1 MTDPCALCR
10 PFRIGPSASALTALT
25 ALAALGVPAA
35 AERVELRWDEQAGVS
50 EALKAEIKSKL
61 TDETRPETR
70 FEARRQADRAAKSAR
85 DALNAR
91 AYFDPALRAGVE
103 AVGDSG
109 FVAFVELAPGPRFK
123 IGTIDLTFAEP
134 PPRAPDQAA
143 AKALITL
150 APGDYAIPGPI
161 IENELALVQ
170 GLRELGYADAD
181 TLARETLGRR
191 KAARIDVIYAVK
203 SGPRVRLGNV
213 LYTGDSR
220 TRDSFLLRLVP
231 YEVGAVYAPQTL
243 TQFSARLNEA
253 RLFER
258 ARVTLSETPSAITEE
273 GDEVR
278 DVLVMLD
285 DLPRNRVGFGFRL
298 ETDTGFG
305 LTADILRRNLTRRG
319 DFLEASLDL
328 AAPFQTLDLL
338 WRRPHV
344 NRYGRGMQVSA
355 SAENAK
361 TDAFDRRLFGLSA
374 SYDIIHDP
382 HFSYGYGVSGAFSS
396 EQDAF
401 TRIAFATGRRDVQT
415 ASGFASANWDFSDNL
430 LNPKTGWR
438 AELYAQ
444 PTYSFG
450 DASALYLKALGEV
463 RAYRTVSPD
472 RGLVAAGR
480 LRLGSVFGAKVSDI
494 PTDQRFYAGGG
505 GSVRGFAYQEVGPQ
519 AGDGTYTGGR
529 SLIEAVAEMR
539 WQQSARLGWA
549 VFVDAGAVS
558 ENDFPKADN
567 LRVGAGVGARYMT
580 PAGPLR
586 FDIATP
592 LDRRD
597 GESPV
602 QVYISLGQAF

>member
-1 MTDPCALCR
+1 MTDHLILCR
-10 PFRIGPSASALTALT
+10 PFRFGLFASALTAF
-25 ALAALGVPAA
+25 AALGVPAW
-35 AERVELRWDEQAGVS
+35 AERVELRWDEQAEVS
-50 EALKAEIKSKL
+50 KGLKAEIKAQL
-61 TDETRPETR
+61 PDETAPATR
-70 FEARRQADRAAKSAR
+70 FEARRQADRAAQSAR

-91 AYFDPALRAGVE
+91 AYFDPTLRAGVE
-103 AVGDSG
+103 AKGETA
-109 FVAFVELAPGPRFK
+109 FLPFVELSPGPRFM

-231 YEVGAVYAPQTL
+231 YEAGALYSPQTL
-243 TQFSARLNEA
+243 TQFYARLNDA

-258 ARVTLSETPSAITEE
+258 ARVTLSPTPSAITEE
-273 GDEVR
+273 GDQVR
-278 DVLVMLD
+278 DVIVMLD

-298 ETDTGFG
+298 ETDTGLG

-319 DFLEASLDL
+319 DFLEARVDL
-328 AAPFQTLDLL
+328 AEPFQTLDLL

-344 NRYGRGMQVSA
+344 NRYGRGSQVFA
-355 SAENAK
+355 SAENAQ
-361 TDAFDRRLFGLSA
+361 TDAFDRRLVSLSA
-374 SYDIIHDP
+374 SYDITRDP
-382 HFSYGYGVSGAFSS
+382 HFTYGYGVSGAFSS
-396 EQDAF
+396 ERDAF
-401 TRIAFATGRRDVQT
+401 TRIAFPTGRRDVQT
-415 ASGFASANWDFSDNL
+415 ASGFASANLDFSDNR
-430 LNPKTGWR
+430 LNPRTGWR
-438 AELYAQ
+438 AEVYAQ

-463 RAYRTVSPD
+463 RAYRPVAD
-472 RGLVAAGR
+472 DGRLVAAGR
-480 LRLGSVFGAKVSDI
+480 LRVGTTLGAKTSDL

-505 GSVRGFAYQEVGPQ
+505 GSVRGFPYQEVGPQ
-519 AGDGTYTGGR
+519 AADKTFSGGR
-529 SLIEAVAEMR
+529 SLIEASAELR
-539 WQQSARLGWA
+539 WQQSGRLGWA

-558 ENDFPKADN
+558 ENEVPNADN
-567 LRVGAGVGARYMT
+567 LRVGAGAGARYMT

-586 FDIATP
+586 LDIATP
-592 LDRRD
+592 FERRD